1 MERKSWLILFA
12 ICLLIAPITFALGR
26 WSRPARHHSSTAQ
39 TRSAPEVQ
47 SHQEHQR
54 ASERVDLARVT
65 IENVGEVE
73 FDQVYELLRSA
84 PNEALLA
91 WARRLEELPVA
102 PRKTAAIKAFFK
114 TLAQIDTRTAVD
126 LALGMERAESRWTA
140 IGAVGIATP
149 AADLKEVARMYMAIG
164 ETRIAIAGDL
174 IGNWSATD
182 PEATARFLAS
192 YPGKVSNDEIAGFLG
207 NWAALNP
214 AAATQWLAK
223 ADANRHDPLVY
234 AFYYE
239 GWRLNDPGAALTD
252 LATHAGD
259 KKFEKAIVRVTENL
273 FTNSAEAARA
283 FILTLPDAATQEAAV
298 SEVAGHITNV
308 YLGGGDP
315 LKLKPDEVTK
325 WLLTLP
331 ENLWQKEIGSV
342 MDNWARE
349 DQSAVDAWTSQ
360 MTPQMRDRLLA
371 EQCLGFYPNVPETG
385 LRAGLRI
392 SDPALRQDTFRKVFA
407 DRGEEGKEELLQRA
421 QLSAEE
427 LGELEKVLQQL

>member
-26 WSRPARHHSSTAQ
+26 WGRPAQPHSNTAQ
-39 TRSAPEVQ
+39 TRLVAEVR
-47 SHQEHQR
+47 SEQEQQR

-84 PNEALLA
+84 PNEALLS
-91 WARRLEELPVA
+91 WTRRLEALPVGV
-102 PRKTAAIKAFFK
+102 RKTAAINAFFK
-114 TLAQIDTRTAVD
+114 TLAQIDARKAVD

-149 AADLKEVARMYMAIG
+149 AAELKEVARMYMAIG

-174 IGNWSATD
+174 IGTWSATD

-192 YPGKVSNDEIAGFLG
+192 YPGKVANDEMAVFLG
-207 NWAALNP
+207 NWAALDSP
-214 AAATQWLAK
+214 AAAQWLAS
-223 ADANRHDPLVY
+223 ADPSRHDPLVF
-234 AFYYE
+234 ASYYD
-239 GWRLNDPGAALTD
+239 GWRLSDPGAALSD

-259 KKFEKAIVRVTENL
+259 KKFQNAIERVTENL
-273 FTNSAEAARA
+273 FTDSAEAARV
-283 FILTLPDAATQEAAV
+283 FILTLPDPATQEAAV
-298 SEVAGHITNV
+298 SQVTGHITNI

-315 LKLKPDEVTK
+315 LKLKADEVTK

-331 ENLWQKEIGSV
+331 ENLWQKEIGGV

-349 DQSAVDAWTSQ
+349 DQPAVDAWTSQ

-371 EQCLGFYPNVPETG
+371 EQCAAFYGNIPETG

-392 SDPALRQDTFRKVFA
+392 SDPALREETFRKVFA
-407 DRGEEGKEELLQRA
+407 DRGEEGKEELLQSA
-421 QLSAEE
+421 GLSAEE
-427 LGELEKVLQQL
+427 RGELKRILQRL

>member
-1 MERKSWLILFA
+1 MERKSWLILLA

-26 WSRPARHHSSTAQ
+26 LSRPARHHSSTAQ
-39 TRSAPEVQ
+39 TRFDAEVRSQ
-47 SHQEHQR
+47 QEQQQAR
-54 ASERVDLARVT
+54 ERVDLAKVT

-84 PNEALLA
+84 PNDALLA

-114 TLAQIDTRTAVD
+114 TLAQIDARTAVD
-126 LALGMERAESRWTA
+126 LALGIERADPRWTA
-140 IGAVGIATP
+140 IGAVGVATP

-174 IGNWSATD
+174 IGTWSATD

-192 YPGKVSNDEIAGFLG
+192 YPGKVANDQIAGFIG
-207 NWAALNP
+207 NWAALDP
-214 AAATQWLAK
+214 AAATQWLAN
-223 ADANRHDPLVY
+223 ADANRRDPLVF
-234 AFYYE
+234 ALYYE
-239 GWRLNDPGAALTD
+239 GWRLNDPEAALTD
-252 LATHAGD
+252 LATRAGD
-259 KKFEKAIVRVTENL
+259 KTFEKAIERVTENL
-273 FTNSAEAARA
+273 FTKSTEAARA
-283 FILTLPDAATQEAAV
+283 FILTLPDAGAQEAAV
-298 SEVAGHITNV
+298 SQVTGHITNV

-331 ENLWQKEIGSV
+331 ENLWKKDIGSV
-342 MDNWARE
+342 IDRWAHE
-349 DQSAVDAWTSQ
+349 DQPALDAWYNQ

-371 EQCLGFYPNVPETG
+371 EQCGAFNSTG

-392 SDPALRQDTFRKVFA
+392 SDPALRQHTFRRVFEDVEE
-407 DRGEEGKEELLQRA
+407 DRKDALLQNTE
-421 QLSAEE
+421 LSAEE
-427 LGELEKVLQQL
+427 RGELKKILQRL